1 LQSVLLVTFS
11 RFAADK
17 ELMAE
22 STIRDV
28 ARRAQLSVATV
39 SRALNG
45 FDNVSEQAKERVAE
59 AVRELGYVPHAGA
72 RSLSLAR
79 TNAIGV
85 VLPDLHGEFFSE
97 IVRGMDRE
105 ASRRGYLLLLSNLH
119 GSPDHASLALRAMHG
134 RVDGL
139 IVMAPHLKA
148 ADLAAA
154 LPPGIPSIL
163 INTRDS
169 SGSRAAIHLD
179 NAAGVRS
186 VVDHFA
192 ALGRKRL
199 VHIAGP
205 EGNIDAEERAS
216 AFREAC
222 AAHGLDCEVL
232 RGDFEEGSG
241 ERAVTHLLARGHS
254 FDALFAGNDNMAI
267 GALQALE
274 AAGRRVPEDVV
285 VVGFDDIPLAR
296 HLGLSTVRVR
306 IAELGQRALA
316 RLLGSLGSEQRG
328 GDELHAPELVIRGT
342 SGGAA

>member
-1 LQSVLLVTFS
+1 MPG
-11 RFAADK
+11 A
-17 ELMAE
+17 
-22 STIRDV
+22 TIRDV

-45 FDNVSEQAKERVAE
+45 FENVSEDARERVSK

-119 GSPDHASLALRAMHG
+119 GSPDQASLALRAMHG

-139 IVMAPHLKA
+139 IVMAPQLSA
-148 ADLAAA
+148 EDLSAA
-154 LPPGIPSIL
+154 LPSNLPSIL
-163 INTRDS
+163 INTRDA

-179 NAAGVRS
+179 NSAGVRA

-192 ALGRKRL
+192 ALGRRRL

-205 EGNIDAEERAS
+205 QGNIDADERAA

-222 AAHGLDCEVL
+222 AGRGFDCEVL
-232 RGDFEEGSG
+232 HGDFEEASG
-241 ERAVTHLLARGHS
+241 QRAVEQLLKSGQS
-254 FDALFAGNDNMAI
+254 FDALFAANDNMAI
-267 GALQALE
+267 GAMQALR
-274 AAGRRVPEDVV
+274 AGGLRVPDDVAV
-285 VVGFDDIPLAR
+285 AGFDDIPLAR
-296 HLGLSTVRVR
+296 HLGLTTVRVR
-306 IAELGQRALA
+306 IAELGERALA
-316 RLLGSLGSEQRG
+316 RLLASMGKGRDE
-328 GDELHAPELVIRGT
+328 GDELHVPELVVRAT
-342 SGGAA
+342 TDAESSF